1 MRKPEAVVPV
11 VVRQLMA
18 VWLCSHWAVWFK
30 LAGPGSL
37 SSATGS
43 AFKALLESLQLSRAF
58 VLTWLSF
65 ITELR
70 SANCCLYWKQI
81 LEVLLNI
88 CNLLCFCFF
97 LKWKNDPAICTFYLI
112 LVVHQYKLWWD
123 PLYSYWLKIYNQSN
137 QFCFSFFVPIDFALS
152 LYEGL
157 KEAFH
162 VKKKE
167 QKRSLLAFINVLNY
181 LMFQYN
187 PFLRRHL
194 ERNVQSYA
202 TQQLPST
209 FAFS

>member
-1 MRKPEAVVPV
+1 MHSGGCTARWAYTIYFFKEEQSLGNSIQTAVY
-11 VVRQLMA
+11 
-18 VWLCSHWAVWFK
+18 
-30 LAGPGSL
+30 
-37 SSATGS
+37 T
-43 AFKALLESLQLSRAF
+43 ESRFEKFYWIYAISF
-58 VLTWLSF
+58 VF
-65 ITELR
+65 
-70 SANCCLYWKQI
+70 
-81 LEVLLNI
+81 V
-88 CNLLCFCFF
+88 FF
-97 LKWKNDPAICTFYLI
+97 LKWKNDPAIRTFYLI
-112 LVVHQYKLWWD
+112 LVMHQYKLWWD

-167 QKRSLLAFINVLNY
+167 QKQSLLAFINVLNY

-194 ERNVQSYA
+194 ERNVQSCS